1 MLEEVAIVTGSKGRF
16 EVSLDDSVIF
26 SKSEL
31 KRFPD
36 DGEIVKLLSPTLGKP
51 PQWRSTH

>member
-16 EVSLDDSVIF
+16 EVILDDSVIF
-26 SKSEL
+26 SKSEV

-36 DGEIVKLLSPTLGKP
+36 DGEIVKLLSRTLGKP
-51 PQWRSTH
+51 PQWRSHH